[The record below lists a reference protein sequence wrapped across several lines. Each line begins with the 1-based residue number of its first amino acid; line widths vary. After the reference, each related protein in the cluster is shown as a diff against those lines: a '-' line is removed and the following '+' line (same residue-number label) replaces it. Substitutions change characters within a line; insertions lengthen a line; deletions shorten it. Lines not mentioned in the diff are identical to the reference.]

1 MNSDS
6 NSVRIHL
13 CVNGLDHD
21 MLVDPGDRLI
31 DVLRDDLGLTG
42 TKEGCG
48 IGVCGA
54 CTVLVDGHAE
64 NSCLVLA
71 ASLDGASITTVEGLA
86 HRGQLSALQESF
98 LRHHAIQC
106 GFCTPGLL
114 LAATALLEEDPH
126 PTETSVREALRGNLC
141 RCTGYEQVVEA
152 ILDASGTVIDAS
164 PNVVFDRSEGGDR
177 PC

>member
-1 MNSDS
+1 MNNDSDS
-6 NSVRIHL
+6 VRVHL

-21 MLVDPGDRLI
+21 VLVDPGDRLI

-54 CTVLVDGHAE
+54 CTVLINGRAE
-64 NSCLVLA
+64 NTCLVPA
-71 ASLDGASITTVEGLA
+71 ASLDGASVTTIEGLS
-86 HRGQLSALQESF
+86 HRGNLSALQDSF
-98 LRHHAIQC
+98 LRHHAVQC

-114 LAATALLEEDPH
+114 LSATALLDEDPH
-126 PTETSVREALRGNLC
+126 PTEARIREALRGNLC

-152 ILDASGTVIDAS
+152 ILDTSGTAVDES
-164 PNVVFDRSEGGDR
+164 PSVVVNRSEGGEER
-177 PC
+177 

>member
-1 MNSDS
+1 
-6 NSVRIHL
+6 
-13 CVNGLDHD
+13 
-21 MLVDPGDRLI
+21 
-31 DVLRDDLGLTG
+31 
-42 TKEGCG
+42 
-48 IGVCGA
+48 
-54 CTVLVDGHAE
+54 
-64 NSCLVLA
+64 
-71 ASLDGASITTVEGLA
+71 
-86 HRGQLSALQESF
+86 LQESF

-152 ILDASGTVIDAS
+152 ILDASGTVVDAS

>member
-1 MNSDS
+1 MNNDSDS
-6 NSVRIHL
+6 VRVHL

-21 MLVDPGDRLI
+21 VLVDPGDRLI

-54 CTVLVDGHAE
+54 CTVLINGRAE
-64 NSCLVLA
+64 NSCLVPA
-71 ASLDGASITTVEGLA
+71 ASLDGASVTTIEGLS
-86 HRGQLSALQESF
+86 HRGNLSALQDSF
-98 LRHHAIQC
+98 LRHHAVQC

-114 LAATALLEEDPH
+114 LSATALLDEDPH
-126 PTETSVREALRGNLC
+126 PTEARIREALRGNLC

-152 ILDASGTVIDAS
+152 ILDTSGTAVDES
-164 PNVVFDRSEGGDR
+164 PSVVVNRSEGGEER
-177 PC
+177 

>member
-1 MNSDS
+1 MNNDSDS
-6 NSVRIHL
+6 VRVHL

-21 MLVDPGDRLI
+21 VLVDPGDRLI

-54 CTVLVDGHAE
+54 CTVLINGRAE
-64 NSCLVLA
+64 NSCLVPA
-71 ASLDGASITTVEGLA
+71 AALDGASVTTIEGLS
-86 HRGQLSALQESF
+86 HRGNLSALQDSY
-98 LRHHAIQC
+98 LRHHAVQC

-114 LAATALLEEDPH
+114 LSATALLDEDPH
-126 PTETSVREALRGNLC
+126 PTEARIREALRGNLC

-152 ILDASGTVIDAS
+152 ILDTSGTAVDES
-164 PNVVFDRSEGGDR
+164 PSVVVNRSEGGEER
-177 PC
+177 

>member
-1 MNSDS
+1 MNNDSDS
-6 NSVRIHL
+6 VRVHL

-21 MLVDPGDRLI
+21 VLVDPGDRLI

-54 CTVLVDGHAE
+54 CAVLINGRAE
-64 NSCLVLA
+64 NSCLVPA
-71 ASLDGASITTVEGLA
+71 ASLDGASVTTIEGLS
-86 HRGQLSALQESF
+86 HRGNLSALQDSF
-98 LRHHAIQC
+98 LRHHAVQC

-114 LAATALLEEDPH
+114 LSATALLDEDPH
-126 PTETSVREALRGNLC
+126 PTEARIREALRGNLC

-152 ILDASGTVIDAS
+152 ILDTSGTAVDES
-164 PNVVFDRSEGGDR
+164 PSVVVNRSEGGEER
-177 PC
+177 